1 MTGSFDRDRKG
12 RWTVLLEAS
21 ESQAACESDVQ
32 PMVVECTGLTKVF
45 RRPFADLD
53 KAVYALREVSLSVH
67 QGQIVGLIGPNGV
80 GKSTLLNLIA
90 GLILPTKGRVTIC
103 GHPARSVG
111 ARRYLGFM
119 PEHPVFPGLY
129 TARAV
134 LRYHA
139 ALLGL
144 SGKAVSRQVEQSIEQ
159 LQMKEF
165 ANRPATDF
173 SQGMKQRLALAIA
186 MMSDPQL
193 LLLDEPSNGL
203 DPIGIVE
210 LRDLLRQLRGSGT
223 SVVIS
228 SHRLGELEKLTSD
241 YIFMHQGRIVRFGDE
256 LAASQA
262 GQLHVGVVSDG
273 EAVVQSALPASKVL
287 KASDKELTVA
297 IGDPDEV
304 PDIVSDLVTNGAR
317 ITSVVL
323 KRENI
328 EDVFL
333 RLCGEGNGQ

>member
-1 MTGSFDRDRKG
+1 ML
-12 RWTVLLEAS
+12 VQAS
-21 ESQAACESDVQ
+21 EKQTCEHGVQ
-32 PMVVECTGLTKVF
+32 PMVVECAGLTKVF
-45 RRPFADLD
+45 RRPFASLD
-53 KAVYALREVSLSVH
+53 KAVCALRDVSLSVRK
-67 QGQIVGLIGPNGV
+67 GQIVGLIGPNGA
-80 GKSTLLNLIA
+80 GKSTLLNLMA
-90 GLILPTKGRVTIC
+90 GLILPTQGRVTVC

-134 LRYHA
+134 LRYHG

-144 SGKAVSRQVEQSIEQ
+144 SREGIARQVDKSIEQ

-165 ANRPATDF
+165 ADRPASDF

-203 DPIGIVE
+203 DPIGIIE
-210 LRDLLRQLRGSGT
+210 LRDLLQQLRGRGT

-228 SHRLGELEKLTSD
+228 SHRLGELERLTND
-241 YIFMHQGRIVRFGDE
+241 YIFMHRGRIVQFGDE
-256 LAASQA
+256 LDASQA
-262 GQLHVGVVSDG
+262 GQLCVGVVSSG
-273 EAVVQSALPASKVL
+273 ETVAQTALPASKVL
-287 KASDKELTVA
+287 SVTGTELMIA
-297 IGDPDEV
+297 IGDADEV
-304 PDIVSDLVTNGAR
+304 PDIVRDLVTNGAR

-333 RLCGEGNGQ
+333 RLCGEGSGQ